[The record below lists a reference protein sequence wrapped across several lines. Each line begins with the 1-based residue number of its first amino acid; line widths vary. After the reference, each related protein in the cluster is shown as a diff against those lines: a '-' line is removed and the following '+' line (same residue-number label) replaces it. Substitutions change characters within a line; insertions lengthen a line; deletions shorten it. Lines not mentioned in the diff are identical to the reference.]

1 MKHKTLLLLPL
12 ALFLSLIASNN
23 LIAQTDS
30 LHSKTD
36 DRADRMTQM
45 LNKNLDFTADQYTQ
59 VHDIISNYI
68 STHTQGNFDRK
79 ELNDQIEQVLTPDQ
93 KVKFEE
99 LQAKRKP
106 RPKD

>member
-1 MKHKTLLLLPL
+1 MKHKTLLILPI
-12 ALFLSLIASNN
+12 ALFLTFIASNT
-23 LIAQTDS
+23 LSAQN
-30 LHSKTD
+30 D

-45 LNKNLDFTADQYTQ
+45 LNKNLDFSADQYTQ

-68 STHTQGNFDRK
+68 ATHTQGNFDRK

-93 KVKFEE
+93 KTKFEE

-106 RPKD
+106 RTKE